1 MDPSTL
7 IILCLVGIGALLIG
21 WKIFATIKRTRKNYE
36 RALKMV
42 PMLIHLPPSTDD
54 VQGGGRDERDVINEQ
69 ISESQVMYSIISSTL
84 KKGIKGKLYGQR
96 HISFEIVAHN
106 GFINYYAVVPAVLT
120 ETVKQAISAAYPT
133 ARMEEVEDPN
143 FFSSEGKIDAVTG
156 GELRLKKEF
165 WYPIATYEDS
175 KRDASLALIN
185 ALSVAKKG
193 DGVAIQIMFRPTDG
207 TWTRKSLQRVQNI
220 KDGKKD
226 SAPSNLLGRIAY
238 WCSNTFVD
246 LVEALWKPPDV
257 HDPYGDNKES
267 LTNLQQEEITKVED
281 KTKNP
286 GFQCLI
292 RIVASSPNKARS
304 EALLNG
310 VVSIFSQFDLQGY
323 NGFRYDMQK
332 GSEALARDYIFR
344 TFPQDRKDM
353 ILNSVELAS
362 IFHLPAQNAIPT
374 SQVERQATKQVD
386 GPAKLVEEG
395 LILGVNEFR
404 GEQKVIRL
412 SENDRRRHTYV
423 IGATGMGK
431 SVLLTNLAYQD
442 MCDGRGFCF
451 IDPHGDAVETILSKV
466 PAERMDDVILFEPGN
481 LDNPVGM
488 NMFEF
493 QTEDQ
498 KDFIVQEGINM
509 LTSLYDPG
517 NQGIFGPRA
526 QHMFRNAALLL
537 MSDPAGGTFIDI
549 PRCFI
554 DPEFVKSKLKY
565 VTDKTVYDYWTK
577 EFPASQ
583 KSNDAGEVTSWF
595 VSKWGPF
602 LSNKMMR
609 NILGQPKSGFN
620 IREIMDNKK
629 ILLVNLSKG
638 KTGELNA
645 KLLGMIFVM
654 KFQAAAMS
662 RADTPEDERVDFCL
676 FVDEFQNFAT
686 ESFESILSEA
696 RKYRLNLVL
705 ANQFMTQLTDKI
717 REAIL
722 GNVGTIMC
730 GRIGVTDAELM
741 EKAFQPVFNAEDLH
755 KIPNHEAVT
764 TVLMFGLPTSP
775 FTLKLLPPLGESSEE
790 LMKRMREYALSRFGR
805 PRAEVEAEIDE
816 RLAATD
822 EPKPAPKPAPA
833 APAAMAGG
841 AVKTEPVKAAAP
853 IKDEPPKKNFLDAWL
868 EKKAK
873 LEKQAREEVKANA
886 VQQVAKPEVVQPAVK
901 STTPAAHP
909 SVAPVPK
916 VAEAAKPAPKPAP
929 APAPAPAAK
938 PQVQAA
944 PAPAPQ
950 IQRQQPTQVATQKS
964 SMITHNK
971 ASGSAGT
978 MVGSAPAQQ
987 APRIVAAEKMMENP
1001 NGSIWAATAAQNAAL
1016 AQSGQ
1021 ANFATD
1027 PTVFKIQHNNR
1038 RVLMA
1043 GASGKPPATNQMTSN
1058 HGKTLAPTAA
1068 PVQQAPADPTV
1079 FRIDHS
1085 MSAPR
1090 PAPVQ
1095 MPVATPAPQPLVQQA
1110 AAPQVVAQTPT
1121 PVAAA
1126 PVTVAAAP
1134 VAQAQTTASDG
1145 IRAVNNGE
1153 DGIVLRWR

>member
-1 MDPSTL
+1 MDKL
-7 IILCLVGIGALLIG
+7 IEIGVGILVGVVILVLA
-21 WKIFATIKRTRKNYE
+21 WKIFASAKRDQKNNV

-54 VQGGGRDERDVINEQ
+54 IQGGGRDERDVVDEQ
-69 ISESQVMYSIISSTL
+69 LSEAQVMYSIISSTL
-84 KKGIKGKLYGQR
+84 KKGLSSKLYGQK
-96 HISFEIVAHN
+96 HISFEIVAHD

-120 ETVKQAISAAYPT
+120 ETVKQAITAAYPT
-133 ARMEEVEDPN
+133 ARLEEVADPN
-143 FFSSEGKIDAVTG
+143 FFSSEGKINAVAG
-156 GELRLKKEF
+156 GELRMKEDY
-165 WYPIATYEDS
+165 WYPIATYEDT

-185 ALSVAKKG
+185 AMSVAKKG
-193 DGVAIQIMFRPTDG
+193 DGVAIQVMFRPTDG
-207 TWTRKSLQRVQNI
+207 GWTKNSLERVQNI
-220 KDGKKD
+220 KDGKK
-226 SAPSNLLGRIAY
+226 SKKASNFLARILY
-238 WCSNTFVD
+238 SISNFVGD
-246 LVEALWKPPDV
+246 VAKALWEPPDV
-257 HDPYGDNKES
+257 HDPYKDDEKV
-267 LTNLQQEEITKVED
+267 LTNLQQEEINRIEE

-286 GFQCLI
+286 GFEVLI
-292 RIVASSPNKARS
+292 RIVASSPNISRS
-304 EALLNG
+304 NALLSG
-310 VVSIFSQFDLQGY
+310 IVSIFSQFDLQGS
-323 NGFRYDMQK
+323 NGFRYDINNK
-332 GSEALARDYIFR
+332 PEELAKSYIMR
-344 TFPQDRKDM
+344 LFPQEQSDM
-353 ILNSVELAS
+353 ILNSVEMAS

-386 GPAKLVEEG
+386 GPAKLVEDG
-395 LILGVNEFR
+395 IILGINEFR
-404 GEQKVIRL
+404 GEKKTIRL

-466 PAERMDDVILFEPGN
+466 PPERMDDVILFEPGN
-481 LDNPVGM
+481 LENPVGM

-493 QTEDQ
+493 QNEDQ

-554 DPEFVKSKLKY
+554 DPEFVKSKLPF

-662 RADTPEDERVDFCL
+662 RADTPEDERQDFCL

-722 GNVGTIMC
+722 GNVGTILC

-790 LMKRMREYALSRFGR
+790 LMHRMREYALSRFGR
-805 PRAEVEAEIDE
+805 PRAEVEAEIEE
-816 RLAATD
+816 RLAAK
-822 EPKPAPKPAPA
+822 EEPKPKPAPEVKKPDPNVIAAAAGKPVLPKAEPPKPA
-833 APAAMAGG
+833 
-841 AVKTEPVKAAAP
+841 
-853 IKDEPPKKNFLDAWL
+853 PKKNFLDSWL
-868 EKKAK
+868 EKKAA
-873 LEKQAREEVKANA
+873 LENQAKAEAQKIIQQKQAVPAKKPLAKAP
-886 VQQVAKPEVVQPAVK
+886 VAAPAQPTMAAAAK
-901 STTPAAHP
+901 TPTTPAA
-909 SVAPVPK
+909 
-916 VAEAAKPAPKPAP
+916 KPAAP
-929 APAPAPAAK
+929 T
-938 PQVQAA
+938 AA
-944 PAPAPQ
+944 PAPAP
-950 IQRQQPTQVATQKS
+950 VAPVKPEVAALNPVQ
-964 SMITHNK
+964 
-971 ASGSAGT
+971 
-978 MVGSAPAQQ
+978 AQQ
-987 APRIVAAEKMMENP
+987 APTVKAAEEMIAHTT
-1001 NGSIWAATAAQNAAL
+1001 GSVWAAKAAQNAVA
-1016 AQSGQ
+1016 AQ
-1021 ANFATD
+1021 
-1027 PTVFKIQHNNR
+1027 
-1038 RVLMA
+1038 
-1043 GASGKPPATNQMTSN
+1043 
-1058 HGKTLAPTAA
+1058 
-1068 PVQQAPADPTV
+1068 QQAPADPTTFTIKHDLRQRRV
-1079 FRIDHS
+1079 LMDGGPKALEQTRHL
-1085 MSAPR
+1085 APTSHGKTL
-1090 PAPVQ
+1090 APVQ
-1095 MPVATPAPQPLVQQA
+1095 QTVQPQQSIQIPHNTPVQQVSVPTQQVS
-1110 AAPQVVAQTPT
+1110 APIAQTPVQ
-1121 PVAAA
+1121 P
-1126 PVTVAAAP
+1126 
-1134 VAQAQTTASDG
+1134 QTTAQDG
-1145 IRAVNNGE
+1145 LRATQTEE
-1153 DGIVLRWR
+1153 DGVVLRWR

>member
-7 IILCLVGIGALLIG
+7 LIFCLVAIGGILIG
-21 WKIFATIKRTRKNYE
+21 WKIFATTKRSRKNYE

-54 VQGGGRDERDVINEQ
+54 VQSGGRDERDVINEQ
-69 ISESQVMYSIISSTL
+69 ISEAQVMYSIISSTL

-143 FFSSEGKIDAVTG
+143 FFSSEGKIDAVAG

-185 ALSVAKKG
+185 ALSVAKQG
-193 DGVAIQIMFRPTDG
+193 DGVGIQVMFRPTDG
-207 TWTRKSLQRVQNI
+207 TWTRKSLERVQNI

-226 SAPSNLLGRIAY
+226 SAPSNILGRIAY
-238 WCSNTFVD
+238 WVSNTFVD
-246 LVEALWKPPDV
+246 LVEALWKPPDM
-257 HDPYGDNKES
+257 HDPYGDNKEA
-267 LTNLQQEEITKVED
+267 LTNLQQEEISKVED

-286 GFQCLI
+286 GFQSLI
-292 RIVASSPNKARS
+292 RIVASSPTKARS

-323 NGFRYDMQK
+323 NGFRYDIQK
-332 GSEALARDYIFR
+332 SSESLARDYIFR
-344 TFPQDRKDM
+344 TFPQERKDM

-386 GPAKLVEEG
+386 GPARLVEEG
-395 LILGVNEFR
+395 IILGVNEFR
-404 GEQKVIRL
+404 GEKKIIRL

-481 LDNPVGM
+481 LDHPVGM

-537 MSDPAGGTFIDI
+537 MSDPEGGTFIDI

-662 RADTPEDERVDFCL
+662 RADTPEDERQDFCL

-775 FTLKLLPPLGESSEE
+775 FTIKLLPPLGEESAE
-790 LMKRMREYALSRFGR
+790 LMQRMREYALSRFGR
-805 PRAEVEAEIDE
+805 PRAEVEEEIDR

-822 EPKPAPKPAPA
+822 ELKPAPKPAPKEVDEIPEADVVKPTAVSTPKPAPKPA
-833 APAAMAGG
+833 APQ
-841 AVKTEPVKAAAP
+841 
-853 IKDEPPKKNFLDAWL
+853 KKNFLDAWL

-873 LEKQAREEVKANA
+873 LEKQAREEVKASA
-886 VQQVAKPEVVQPAVK
+886 IQQSVKPEIIQPVTSPQVAPK
-901 STTPAAHP
+901 AAP
-909 SVAPVPK
+909 SVAAIPK
-916 VAEAAKPAPKPAP
+916 VAQQAPKPAAPAP
-929 APAPAPAAK
+929 APAPAPAA
-938 PQVQAA
+938 
-944 PAPAPQ
+944 PAQIQPKAQPQ
-950 IQRQQPTQVATQKS
+950 IQKHPATTVVAQKS
-964 SMITHNK
+964 TMITHNK
-971 ASGSAGT
+971 ASGAAGT
-978 MVGSAPAQQ
+978 MIGNNTQ
-987 APRIVAAEKMMENP
+987 APRVVAAEKMLANP

-1021 ANFATD
+1021 ATFATD

-1038 RVLMA
+1038 KVLMA
-1043 GASGKPPATNQMTSN
+1043 DASGKPPDARKMVGTPAST
-1058 HGKTLAPTAA
+1058 HGKVLAPTSASA
-1068 PVQQAPADPTV
+1068 PAPQPAADPTV

-1085 MSAPR
+1085 APA
-1090 PAPVQ
+1090 APK
-1095 MPVATPAPQPLVQQA
+1095 PTPAP
-1110 AAPQVVAQTPT
+1110 APQAKQPVAQTVVTAPVPTPVAST

-1126 PVTVAAAP
+1126 P
-1134 VAQAQTTASDG
+1134 AQTTASG
-1145 IRAVNNGE
+1145 GVRAMADGE

>member
-1 MDPSTL
+1 MDKATT
-7 IILCLVGIGALLIG
+7 ILVSVLVGIGLIVIG
-21 WKIFATIKRTRKNYE
+21 WKIFAGIKRERKNYE

-54 VQGGGRDERDVINEQ
+54 IQGGGRDERDVVDEQ
-69 ISESQVMYSIISSTL
+69 ISEAQVMYSIISSTL
-84 KKGIKGKLYGQR
+84 KKGLKGKLYGQR

-106 GFINYYAVVPAVLT
+106 GLINYYAVVPAVLT
-120 ETVKQAISAAYPT
+120 ETVKQAITAAYPT
-133 ARMEEVEDPN
+133 ARLEEVPDPN
-143 FFSSEGKIDAVTG
+143 FFSEVGKIDAVVG
-156 GELRLKKEF
+156 GELRLKKEY
-165 WYPIATYEDS
+165 WYPIATYEDT

-185 ALSVAKKG
+185 ALSVAKEG
-193 DGVAIQIMFRPTDG
+193 DGVGIQVMFRPTDG
-207 TWTRKSLQRVQNI
+207 LWTRKSLERVQNI
-220 KDGKKD
+220 KDGKKT
-226 SAPSNLLGRIAY
+226 SGASSLLGRILY
-238 WCSNTFVD
+238 NITNFIGD
-246 LVEALWKPPDV
+246 MTEALWRPPDM
-257 HDPYGDNKES
+257 HDKYEDEEKI
-267 LTNLQQEEITKVED
+267 LTNLQQEEISKIEE

-286 GFQCLI
+286 GFQCFI
-292 RIVASSPNKARS
+292 RIVASSASKTRS
-304 EALLNG
+304 EAVLSG
-310 VVSIFSQFDLQGY
+310 VVSVFSQFDSQNY
-323 NGFRYDMQK
+323 NGFQYDALK
-332 GSEALARDYIFR
+332 SSEALAKDYILR
-344 TFPQDRKDM
+344 IFPQSRKDL
-353 ILNSVELAS
+353 ILNSVEMAS

-386 GPAKLVEEG
+386 GPAKLVDEG
-395 LILGVNEFR
+395 IILGVNEFR
-404 GEQKVIRL
+404 GEKKTIRL
-412 SENDRRRHTYV
+412 STKDRQRHTYV

-442 MCDGRGFCF
+442 MCDGRGFAF

-466 PAERMDDVILFEPGN
+466 PPERMDDVILFEPGN
-481 LDNPVGM
+481 MDNPVGM

-493 QTEDQ
+493 QNEDQ

-537 MSDPAGGTFIDI
+537 MSDPEGGTFIDI

-662 RADTPEDERVDFCL
+662 RADIPEDERVDFCL

-722 GNVGTIMC
+722 GNVGTIIC

-775 FTLKLLPPLGESSEE
+775 FTLKLLPPLGESSDE
-790 LMKRMREYALSRFGR
+790 LMARMREYALSRYGR
-805 PRAEVEAEIDE
+805 PRAEVEAEIE
-816 RLAATD
+816 KRLAASD
-822 EPKPAPKPAPA
+822 EADSAPTPAPA
-833 APAAMAGG
+833 PTNSG
-841 AVKTEPVKAAAP
+841 AAP
-853 IKDEPPKKNFLDAWL
+853 NVMAKPAEEPKPKKNFLDSWL

-873 LEKQAREEVKANA
+873 LEKQAREEVKASA
-886 VQQVAKPEVVQPAVK
+886 IQKAATPQVVKPTVNNKTDA
-901 STTPAAHP
+901 AAHP
-909 SVAPVPK
+909 EIAAIPTVAQKTINTPK
-916 VAEAAKPAPKPAP
+916 SPAIKPK
-929 APAPAPAAK
+929 
-938 PQVQAA
+938 
-944 PAPAPQ
+944 
-950 IQRQQPTQVATQKS
+950 
-964 SMITHNK
+964 K
-971 ASGSAGT
+971 AT
-978 MVGSAPAQQ
+978 MVGDTKADEVK
-987 APRIVAAEKMMENP
+987 IAAVDQMLANP
-1001 NGSIWAATAAQNAAL
+1001 NGSIWAAAAAQNAAR
-1016 AQSGQ
+1016 AQMDMAPQ
-1021 ANFATD
+1021 APKVVED
-1027 PTVFKIQHNNR
+1027 PTMIKIHHDPNR
-1038 RVLMA
+1038 RALFNDGSKSAAPMMNTT
-1043 GASGKPPATNQMTSN
+1043 K
-1058 HGKTLAPTAA
+1058 KTIAPTPVPAQPVQPA
-1068 PVQQAPADPTV
+1068 QAMPVQQAAPIQVQEAVTSI
-1079 FRIDHS
+1079 RIPHTQ
-1085 MSAPR
+1085 
-1090 PAPVQ
+1090 V
-1095 MPVATPAPQPLVQQA
+1095 VAVPPTPAPT
-1110 AAPQVVAQTPT
+1110 VVAQ

-1126 PVTVAAAP
+1126 PVATQSATPAQTQAAVQP
-1134 VAQAQTTASDG
+1134 KTTASG
-1145 IRAVNNGE
+1145 SIRATSDGE
-1153 DGIVLRWR
+1153 DGVILRWR

>member
-1 MDPSTL
+1 MDKIVEIGVGIL
-7 IILCLVGIGALLIG
+7 VVVIILVLA
-21 WKIFATIKRTRKNYE
+21 WKIFASAKRDQKNNV

-54 VQGGGRDERDVINEQ
+54 IQGGGRDERDVIDEQ
-69 ISESQVMYSIISSTL
+69 LSEAQVMYSIISSTL
-84 KKGIKGKLYGQR
+84 KKGLSSKLYGQK
-96 HISFEIVAHN
+96 HISFEIVAHD

-120 ETVKQAISAAYPT
+120 ETVKQAITAAYPT
-133 ARMEEVEDPN
+133 ARLEEVADPN
-143 FFSSEGKIDAVTG
+143 FFSSEGKIDAVAG
-156 GELRLKKEF
+156 GELRLKEDY
-165 WYPIATYEDS
+165 WYPIATYEDT

-185 ALSVAKKG
+185 AMSVAKKG
-193 DGVAIQIMFRPTDG
+193 DGVAIQVMFRPTDG
-207 TWTRKSLQRVQNI
+207 GWTKNSLERVQNI
-220 KDGKKD
+220 KDGKK
-226 SAPSNLLGRIAY
+226 SKKASNFLARMLYSI
-238 WCSNTFVD
+238 SNFVGD
-246 LVEALWKPPDV
+246 VAKALWEPPDV
-257 HDPYGDNKES
+257 HDPYKDDDKV
-267 LTNLQQEEITKVED
+267 LTNLQQEEIGRIEE

-286 GFQCLI
+286 GFEVLI
-292 RIVASSPNKARS
+292 RIVASSPNISRS
-304 EALLNG
+304 NALLSG
-310 VVSIFSQFDLQGY
+310 IVSIFSQFDLQGS
-323 NGFRYDMQK
+323 NGFRYDINSK
-332 GSEALARDYIFR
+332 PEDLAKKYIMR
-344 TFPQDRKDM
+344 LFPQEQTDM
-353 ILNSVELAS
+353 ILNSVEMAS

-395 LILGVNEFR
+395 IILGVNEFR
-404 GEQKVIRL
+404 GEKKTIRL

-466 PAERMDDVILFEPGN
+466 PPERMDDVILFEPGN
-481 LDNPVGM
+481 LENPVGM

-493 QTEDQ
+493 QNEDQ

-554 DPEFVKSKLKY
+554 DPDFVKSKLPF

-662 RADTPEDERVDFCL
+662 RADTPEDERQDFCL

-790 LMKRMREYALSRFGR
+790 LMHRMREYALSRFGR
-805 PRAEVEAEIDE
+805 PRAEVEAEIEE
-816 RLAATD
+816 RLAAK
-822 EPKPAPKPAPA
+822 EEPKPKPAPEPKKPDPAVIAAAAGKPVPPKPQEPPKPA
-833 APAAMAGG
+833 
-841 AVKTEPVKAAAP
+841 
-853 IKDEPPKKNFLDAWL
+853 PKKNFLDSWL
-868 EKKAK
+868 EKKAA
-873 LEKQAREEVKANA
+873 LENQAKAEAQKIIQQKQAAPAKKPLVKAPVTPVAPAVATTPAKPATAAPATTTTPAPAVKPMAPTPAAAPVKPEMAALNPVQAQQAPTVSAAEEMIAHTTGSVWAAKAAQNA
-886 VQQVAKPEVVQPAVK
+886 VAAQQADSTTFTIKHDLRQRRVLMDGGPKALEQTQHLAPTSHGKSLAPVSQNIQPQQSIRIPHTTPVQQVATPVQQV
-901 STTPAAHP
+901 STP
-909 SVAPVPK
+909 
-916 VAEAAKPAPKPAP
+916 
-929 APAPAPAAK
+929 
-938 PQVQAA
+938 VQAA
-944 PAPAPQ
+944 PV
-950 IQRQQPTQVATQKS
+950 QP
-964 SMITHNK
+964 
-971 ASGSAGT
+971 
-978 MVGSAPAQQ
+978 
-987 APRIVAAEKMMENP
+987 
-1001 NGSIWAATAAQNAAL
+1001 
-1016 AQSGQ
+1016 
-1021 ANFATD
+1021 
-1027 PTVFKIQHNNR
+1027 
-1038 RVLMA
+1038 
-1043 GASGKPPATNQMTSN
+1043 
-1058 HGKTLAPTAA
+1058 
-1068 PVQQAPADPTV
+1068 
-1079 FRIDHS
+1079 
-1085 MSAPR
+1085 
-1090 PAPVQ
+1090 
-1095 MPVATPAPQPLVQQA
+1095 
-1110 AAPQVVAQTPT
+1110 
-1121 PVAAA
+1121 
-1126 PVTVAAAP
+1126 
-1134 VAQAQTTASDG
+1134 QTTAQDG
-1145 IRAVNNGE
+1145 LRATQTEE
-1153 DGIVLRWR
+1153 DGVVLRWR

>member
-1 MDPSTL
+1 MDKIVEIGVGIL
-7 IILCLVGIGALLIG
+7 VVVIILVLA
-21 WKIFATIKRTRKNYE
+21 WKIFASAKRDQKNNV

-54 VQGGGRDERDVINEQ
+54 IQGGGRDERDVIDEQ
-69 ISESQVMYSIISSTL
+69 LSEAQVMYSIISSTL
-84 KKGIKGKLYGQR
+84 KKGLSSKLYGQK
-96 HISFEIVAHN
+96 HISFEIVAHD

-120 ETVKQAISAAYPT
+120 ETVKQAITAAYPT
-133 ARMEEVEDPN
+133 ARLEEVADPN
-143 FFSSEGKIDAVTG
+143 FFSSEGKIDAVAG
-156 GELRLKKEF
+156 GELRLKEDY
-165 WYPIATYEDS
+165 WYPIATYEDT

-185 ALSVAKKG
+185 AMSVAKKG
-193 DGVAIQIMFRPTDG
+193 DGVAIQVMFRPTDG
-207 TWTRKSLQRVQNI
+207 GWTKNSLERVQNI
-220 KDGKKD
+220 KDGKK
-226 SAPSNLLGRIAY
+226 SKKASNFLARMLYSI
-238 WCSNTFVD
+238 SNFVGD
-246 LVEALWKPPDV
+246 VAKALWEPPDV
-257 HDPYGDNKES
+257 HDPYKDDDKV
-267 LTNLQQEEITKVED
+267 LTNLQQEEIGRIEE

-286 GFQCLI
+286 GFEVLI
-292 RIVASSPNKARS
+292 RIVASSPNISRS
-304 EALLNG
+304 NALLSG
-310 VVSIFSQFDLQGY
+310 IVSIFSQFDLQGS
-323 NGFRYDMQK
+323 NGFRYDINSK
-332 GSEALARDYIFR
+332 PEDLAKKYIMR
-344 TFPQDRKDM
+344 LFPQEQTDM
-353 ILNSVELAS
+353 ILNSVEMAS

-395 LILGVNEFR
+395 IILGVNEFR
-404 GEQKVIRL
+404 GEKKTIRL

-466 PAERMDDVILFEPGN
+466 PPERMDDVILFEPGN
-481 LDNPVGM
+481 LENPVGM

-493 QTEDQ
+493 QNEDQ

-554 DPEFVKSKLKY
+554 DPDFVKSKLPF

-662 RADTPEDERVDFCL
+662 RADTPEDERQDFCL

-790 LMKRMREYALSRFGR
+790 LMHRMREYALSRFGR
-805 PRAEVEAEIDE
+805 PRAEVEAEIEE
-816 RLAATD
+816 RLAAK
-822 EPKPAPKPAPA
+822 EEPKPKPAPEPKKPDPAVIAAAAGKPVPPKPQEPPKPA
-833 APAAMAGG
+833 
-841 AVKTEPVKAAAP
+841 
-853 IKDEPPKKNFLDAWL
+853 PKKNFLDSWL
-868 EKKAK
+868 EKKAA
-873 LEKQAREEVKANA
+873 LENQAKAEAQKIIQQKQAAPAKKPLAKAPVTPVAPAVATTPAKPATAAPATTTTPAPAVKPMAPTPAAAPVKPEMAALNPVQAQQAPTVSAAEEMIAHTTGSVWAAKAAQNA
-886 VQQVAKPEVVQPAVK
+886 VAAQQADSTTFTIKHDLRQRRVLMDGGPKALEQTQHLAPTSHGKSLAPVSQNIQPQQSIRIPHTTPVQQVATPVQQV
-901 STTPAAHP
+901 STP
-909 SVAPVPK
+909 
-916 VAEAAKPAPKPAP
+916 
-929 APAPAPAAK
+929 
-938 PQVQAA
+938 VQAA
-944 PAPAPQ
+944 PV
-950 IQRQQPTQVATQKS
+950 QP
-964 SMITHNK
+964 
-971 ASGSAGT
+971 
-978 MVGSAPAQQ
+978 
-987 APRIVAAEKMMENP
+987 
-1001 NGSIWAATAAQNAAL
+1001 
-1016 AQSGQ
+1016 
-1021 ANFATD
+1021 
-1027 PTVFKIQHNNR
+1027 
-1038 RVLMA
+1038 
-1043 GASGKPPATNQMTSN
+1043 
-1058 HGKTLAPTAA
+1058 
-1068 PVQQAPADPTV
+1068 
-1079 FRIDHS
+1079 
-1085 MSAPR
+1085 
-1090 PAPVQ
+1090 
-1095 MPVATPAPQPLVQQA
+1095 
-1110 AAPQVVAQTPT
+1110 
-1121 PVAAA
+1121 
-1126 PVTVAAAP
+1126 
-1134 VAQAQTTASDG
+1134 QTTAQDG
-1145 IRAVNNGE
+1145 LRATQTEE
-1153 DGIVLRWR
+1153 DGVVLRWR